1 MTENVKI
8 AQIECLEVKTMMS
21 EMKNIQSGINR
32 RLDIEEEKI
41 SELEDITVKICHS
54 EFEDITVWKS
64 VWLFSYRVKNTLTI
78 LLLGIYPREMK
89 SYVPSKT
96 CMLFVTS
103 NIYL

>member
-1 MTENVKI
+1 MTKNVKI
-8 AQIECLEVKTMMS
+8 AQIECLEVKTVMS
-21 EMKNIQSGINR
+21 EMKIIQSGINR

-54 EFEDITVWKS
+54 EFEDITV
-64 VWLFSYRVKNTLTI
+64 FSYRVKNTLTI

-103 NIYL
+103 SIYL